1 MPAPPAAAPGD
12 GWHMAQ
18 PMGFGALGALPAAG
32 AAAPGGAAMGPLY
45 SAAQA
50 AAEQ

>member
-1 MPAPPAAAPGD
+1 MGAPPASAPGD

-18 PMGFGALGALPAAG
+18 PVGFGALAALPGIG
-32 AAAPGGAAMGPLY
+32 APPGGAAMGPLY